1 MADVYHSVKQPN
13 EAEKKLLELIRER
26 IRWEVRDVLNLRT
39 TDRAEEWL
47 WFYHCEERGLRFEDL
62 VKASN
67 RDFRSDILLI
77 ADVISI
83 KPDGGYYVETPK
95 YSVPREL
102 FAENYE
108 KVIET
113 LTLERDTAMDTI
125 SDLKKQ
131 IAELRRGQDG

>member
-13 EAEKKLLELIRER
+13 EAERKLLGLIKER
-26 IRWEVRDVLNLRT
+26 IKWEVRDVLSLRT
-39 TDRAEEWL
+39 IDRANEWI
-47 WFYHCEERGLRFEDL
+47 WFYHCEERELRLEDL
-62 VKASN
+62 ANASA

-83 KPDGGYYVETPK
+83 KPDGGYYVEAPK
-95 YSVPREL
+95 YSVPGES
-102 FAENYE
+102 FTENYE

-125 SDLKKQ
+125 SELKKQ
-131 IAELRRGQDG
+131 IAELKGEI